1 MNYLPPPDNLPDEES
16 FDIFKS
22 LTKSLSNK
30 LKTNLC
36 QDSDF
41 KDLNIQDLIKNRVD
55 NILSTDIDFSSL
67 LYTEIKDEKYKNEY
81 MILNDVYGSSY
92 NNETIR
98 RFKANLMSR
107 YGQDIT
113 ENYYVMIEYL
123 KVFKNKNINII
134 KDMSEL
140 SESQIFN
147 IVYNDV
153 FKPHHTKEDA
163 SKWKQKKFRL
173 KKKVVGG
180 VITKTDDYE
189 LIMFNY
195 IKNNMINKMNQDLIQ
210 SNSDNSDNSDN
221 DI

>member
-1 MNYLPPPDNLPDEES
+1 MNCLPPPDNLPDEES

-22 LTKSLSNK
+22 LTKSLGNK
-30 LKTNLC
+30 LKTDLC
-36 QDSDF
+36 QDPEF
-41 KDLNIQDLIKNRVD
+41 KNLNINNLIKNSVD
-55 NILSTDIDFSSL
+55 TILSSDIDFSSL
-67 LYTEIKDEKYKNEY
+67 LYTEKKDEKYKNEY

-98 RFKANLMSR
+98 RFKSNLMSR

-134 KDMSEL
+134 KDMSDL

-147 IVYNDV
+147 IVYNEV

-180 VITKTDDYE
+180 VVSKTDDYE

-195 IKNNMINKMNQDLIQ
+195 IKNNMINKMNQDIID
-210 SNSDNSDNSDN
+210 SNSDNSDI

>member
-1 MNYLPPPDNLPDEES
+1 MNSLPPPDNLPDEES

-22 LTKSLSNK
+22 LTKSLGNK

-55 NILSTDIDFSSL
+55 TILSTDIDFSSL
-67 LYTEIKDEKYKNEY
+67 LYTEIKDEKYKNEH

>member
-1 MNYLPPPDNLPDEES
+1 MNSLPPPDNLPDEES

-22 LTKSLSNK
+22 LTKSLGNK

-36 QDSDF
+36 KDSDF

-55 NILSTDIDFSSL
+55 TILSSDIDFSSL
-67 LYTEIKDEKYKNEY
+67 LYTEIKDEKYKNEH

>member
-1 MNYLPPPDNLPDEES
+1 MNCLPPPDNIEQDGAAE
-16 FDIFKS
+16 FDFFKS

-30 LKTNLC
+30 LKTDLC
-36 QDSDF
+36 QDPEF
-41 KDLNIQDLIKNRVD
+41 KNLNINNLIKNSVD
-55 NILSTDIDFSSL
+55 TILSSDIDFSSL
-67 LYTEIKDEKYKNEY
+67 LYTEKKDEKYKNEY

-98 RFKANLMSR
+98 RFKSNLMSR

-134 KDMSEL
+134 KDMSDL

-147 IVYNDV
+147 IVYNEV

-180 VITKTDDYE
+180 VVSKTDDYE

-195 IKNNMINKMNQDLIQ
+195 IKNNMINKMNQDIID
-210 SNSDNSDNSDN
+210 SNSDNSDN